1 MTDSYNR
8 TIDYLRLSVTDRCN
22 LRCIYCMPSKGVQ
35 WVPHG
40 DVLRFEEIVHL
51 VRLLS
56 GLGIRRVRLTGGEPL
71 VREGI
76 LDLAAALHALP
87 GIDEIHLTTNG
98 VLFAPMADPLR
109 QAGIHGVN
117 FSLDTL
123 QPDIFRRITRTD
135 QFAAARAGID
145 KALEAGFPSVK
156 VNCVL
161 MRGINDGEAAALA
174 SLAKDA
180 PLEVRFIEMMPIG
193 CGRGYTPVPTEEVYA
208 ALVKSFGK
216 PNAFTTPLGSGP
228 AVYVSFPAFQ
238 GHVGFISAM
247 THVFCARCN
256 RVRLTAEGYLKP
268 CLHNPAGTDL
278 CTPLRTGMDDAALTA
293 LLRRAIEQKPAR
305 HHFTSCQAGEAMET
319 RTMNAIGG

>member
-1 MTDSYNR
+1 MTDSHNR

-22 LRCIYCMPSKGVQ
+22 LRCIYCMPEKGVQ

-40 DVLRFEEIVHL
+40 DILRFEEIVHL
-51 VRLLS
+51 VRLFS
-56 GLGIRRVRLTGGEPL
+56 DLGIRRVRLTGGEPL

-76 LDLAAALHALP
+76 LDLTAALCALP
-87 GIDEIHLTTNG
+87 DINEIYLTTNG
-98 VLFAPMADPLR
+98 VRFAPMANQFR
-109 QAGIHGVN
+109 QAGVQGVN

-123 QPDIFRRITRTD
+123 RPDTFRRITRTD

-161 MRGINDGEAAALA
+161 MRGVNDGEAAALA
-174 SLAKDA
+174 ALAKDA

-193 CGRGYTPVPTEEVYA
+193 CGKGYAPVPMETVYA
-208 ALVKSFGK
+208 ALVKAFGE
-216 PNAFTTPLGSGP
+216 PHAFTAPLGSGP

-238 GHVGFISAM
+238 GHVGFISAV
-247 THVFCARCN
+247 THAFCTRCN
-256 RVRLTAEGYLKP
+256 RVRLTAEGYLKL
-268 CLHNPAGTDL
+268 CLHDPAGVDL
-278 CTPLRTGMDDAALTA
+278 RAPLRAGMDDAALTA
-293 LLRRAIEQKPAR
+293 LLRRAIEQKPAH
-305 HHFTSCQAGEAMET
+305 HHFTSRPAGKAREA